1 MIHNHLP
8 TVAFALTLTTFSLG
22 LAQETTAEMLEAA
35 QQEGTVVWYVSVDV
49 SAAEAV
55 AEAFEAEYP
64 GIDVQV
70 ERSGSERVFQRVD
83 QEYTANIFNVDVVNS
98 SDASHFVYWKEQGIL
113 AEHVA
118 PDVEQF
124 ADEYKD
130 PDNLFATWRAHL
142 SVIGYNT
149 NLVPAEEAPTS
160 FQDLLDPKWQSRL
173 VKASPNYS
181 GTIVTAT
188 KAITD
193 HESLGWEYLEE
204 LSRLDVMQVQSST
217 APPKSIANGER
228 MAMVDGNEYNMF
240 SEIENGS
247 PVAIVYAE
255 EGSPFIDSPSAI
267 MNDAPHPNAARVF
280 TNYLFTAEAQQVLVD
295 VGGVRSVHPDVVEP
309 EDRTPLSDIEL
320 LFVDAVELESQVE
333 ELKNR
338 YTEIFGA
345 AARE

>member
-1 MIHNHLP
+1 MTPKQGLKF
-8 TVAFALTLTTFSLG
+8 ALALTLPTLSLG
-22 LAQETTAEMLEAA
+22 LAQETTPEMLEAA
-35 QQEGTVVWYVSVDV
+35 QQEGTVVWYVAVDV
-49 SAAEAV
+49 QAAEAV
-55 AEAFEAEYP
+55 AEAFRAEYP

-83 QEYTANIFNVDVVNS
+83 QEYNANIRNVDVVNS
-98 SDASHFVYWKEQGIL
+98 SDASHFVYWKERDML
-113 AEHVA
+113 AEHIA
-118 PDVEQF
+118 PDVERF
-124 ADEYKD
+124 DEAYRD
-130 PDNLFATWRAHL
+130 PDNLYATWRAHL

-149 NLVPAEEAPTS
+149 TLVPEEEAPTS

-193 HESLGWEYLEE
+193 HESLGWEYLEQ
-204 LSRLDVMQVQSST
+204 LARLDIMQVQSST
-217 APPKSIANGER
+217 APPKSVANGER

-267 MNDAPHPNAARVF
+267 MADAPHPNAARVF
-280 TNYLFTAEAQQVLVD
+280 TNYLFTADAQQILVN

-309 EDRTPLSDIEL
+309 ETRTPLSEIEL
-320 LFVDAVELESQVE
+320 LFVDPVELEGQVE
-333 ELKNR
+333 EIKNR
-338 YTEIFGA
+338 YTQIFGA